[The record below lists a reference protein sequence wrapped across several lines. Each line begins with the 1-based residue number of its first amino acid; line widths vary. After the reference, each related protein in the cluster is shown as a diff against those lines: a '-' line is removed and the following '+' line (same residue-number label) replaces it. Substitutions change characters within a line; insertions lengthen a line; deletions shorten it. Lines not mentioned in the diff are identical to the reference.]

1 MTIKQHGGIFGR
13 NPTFNDVD
21 VDGTL
26 SVGGTALPTP
36 SNIAKLDTAQEFT
49 QEQEIKISDITAYDA
64 TAADAQVTVGPTLF
78 LNNPTNSNTTV
89 AGQVV
94 FGLRSTPYYARI
106 GATGGSIP
114 KIFVGIGT
122 SEIARFTS
130 DGITFNGDTAAANA
144 LDDYEEGTW
153 TPTLTTNGTDFDS
166 VTYDSVTEGSYTKV
180 GNTVYFSLALRT
192 DAVTVG
198 SASGAVAIGGL
209 PFTSLAS
216 SSASVSQS
224 EAWAGEEPIAA
235 FVLGSSTI
243 VRLLYRASVSGNT
256 ANTAVADVG
265 TGANGNEIKISGFY
279 FV

>member
-49 QEQEIKISDITAYDA
+49 QEQEIKVSDITAYDA

-94 FGLRSTPYYARI
+94 FGLRSTPYYARL

-144 LDDYEEGTW
+144 LDDYEEGEYIVTV
-153 TPTLTTNGTDFDS
+153 TPSTSGTVTLNTGFDTGMY
-166 VTYDSVTEGSYTKV
+166 VKV
-180 GNTVYFSLALRT
+180 GNL
-192 DAVTVG
+192 VTV
-198 SASGAVAIGGL
+198 SAFIAI
-209 PFTSLAS
+209 S
-216 SSASVSQS
+216 SVSS
-224 EAWAGEEPIAA
+224 PVGNFGINLPITPAA
-235 FVLGSSTI
+235 LTDRAADGAASIALTNVVAANVSDFVATINENDPTIYVQLGD
-243 VRLLYRASVSGNT
+243 
-256 ANTAVADVG
+256 ANTLQNDSAQELQ
-265 TGANGNEIKISGFY
+265 ANTYITFTATYRSA
-279 FV
+279 

>member
-153 TPTLTTNGTDFDS
+153 TPTLYFTSSDGDKSYVQQTGT
-166 VTYDSVTEGSYTKV
+166 YTKV
-180 GNTVYFSLALRT
+180 GNLVNCQGFVRISETT
-192 DAVTVG
+192 
-198 SASGAVAIGGL
+198 ASGNVRFGGF
-209 PFTSLAS
+209 PFTPSSEFAGSFSPYGFVGITNGQITMRGESGQTYAELWNNTTARITAS
-216 SSASVSQS
+216 
-224 EAWAGEEPIAA
+224 
-235 FVLGSSTI
+235 
-243 VRLLYRASVSGNT
+243 NT
-256 ANTAVADVG
+256 D
-265 TGANGNEIKISGFY
+265 SDCY
-279 FV
+279 FWFSFQFRV

>member
-49 QEQEIKISDITAYDA
+49 QEQEIKVSDITAYDA

-94 FGLRSTPYYARI
+94 FGLRSTPYYARL

-144 LDDYEEGTW
+144 LDDYEEGAFDITI
-153 TPTLTTNGTDFDS
+153 TPETSGSITVTTSFNS
-166 VTYDSVTEGSYTKV
+166 LAYTKV
-180 GNTVYFSLALRT
+180 GRVVHITGAIGLSGT
-192 DAVTVG
+192 SSPVG
-198 SASGAVAIGGL
+198 SYVTIAGL
-209 PFTSLAS
+209 PFTMASLDETQEYAAFATYYVDDSTSAKSLLPSLYYTSTSFRAYIDAS
-216 SSASVSQS
+216 TIQTNDTFGFNFSY
-224 EAWAGEEPIAA
+224 IAA
-235 FVLGSSTI
+235 
-243 VRLLYRASVSGNT
+243 
-256 ANTAVADVG
+256 
-265 TGANGNEIKISGFY
+265 
-279 FV
+279 

>member
-1 MTIKQHGGIFGR
+1 MTIKKHGGIFGR
-13 NPTFNDVD
+13 NPTFNDVN
-21 VDGTL
+21 VDGDLTVSGNL
-26 SVGGTALPTP
+26 SANIEATTVTADSTVPLTVNRTGSQGDTIQIEDDGT
-36 SNIAKLDTAQEFT
+36 
-49 QEQEIKISDITAYDA
+49 KIG
-64 TAADAQVTVGPTLF
+64 TVGVKGGALF
-78 LNNPTNSNTTV
+78 LADVSGT
-89 AGQVV
+89 
-94 FGLRSTPYYARI
+94 GLRFESNGIVMTDGDGDKIAASYSLGL
-106 GATGGSIP
+106 GAYPIGSI
-114 KIFVGIGT
+114 FLGSGHGIYM
-122 SEIARFTS
+122 
-130 DGITFNGDTAAANA
+130 DGNNGLANFF
-144 LDDYEEGTW
+144 DDYEEGTW

>member
-78 LNNPTNSNTTV
+78 LNNPTNNNTTV
-89 AGQVV
+89 GGQVV

-153 TPTLTTNGTDFDS
+153 TPEIKVGNT
-166 VTYDSVTEGSYTKV
+166 GSAIGITAYEATYTKV
-180 GNTVYFSLALRT
+180 GRLVFVEFRIGRNDASSLSGNVTWNLPFASGNATYFPSGSFWNDNTGVSGFVNVNSYANAICNGR
-192 DAVTVG
+192 TVG
-198 SASGAVAIGGL
+198 G
-209 PFTSLAS
+209 
-216 SSASVSQS
+216 SQLT
-224 EAWAGEEPIAA
+224 
-235 FVLGSSTI
+235 F
-243 VRLLYRASVSGNT
+243 
-256 ANTAVADVG
+256 ADY
-265 TGANGNEIKISGFY
+265 ANGQSLVVSLVY
-279 FV
+279 QST

>member
-1 MTIKQHGGIFGR
+1 MTIKKHGGIFGR
-13 NPTFNDVD
+13 NPTFNDVN
-21 VDGTL
+21 VDGDLTVSGNL
-26 SVGGTALPTP
+26 SANIEATTVTADSTVPLTVNRTGSQGDTIQIEDDGT
-36 SNIAKLDTAQEFT
+36 
-49 QEQEIKISDITAYDA
+49 KIG
-64 TAADAQVTVGPTLF
+64 TVGVKGGALF
-78 LNNPTNSNTTV
+78 LADVSGT
-89 AGQVV
+89 
-94 FGLRSTPYYARI
+94 GLRFESNGIVMTDGDGDKIAASYSLGL
-106 GATGGSIP
+106 GAYPIGSI
-114 KIFVGIGT
+114 FLGSGHGIYM
-122 SEIARFTS
+122 
-130 DGITFNGDTAAANA
+130 DGNNGLANFF
-144 LDDYEEGTW
+144 DDYEEGTW

-235 FVLGSSTI
+235 FVAGSSTI

-256 ANTAVADVG
+256 ASTAVADVG